1 MLKQKGQSFLYLV
14 CPVCQGSGREAKEEC
29 SRCQGKGAYAWLE
42 GNYLFWDR
50 KIDILH
56 LLEEKM
62 EKTVRLSLNGFLI
75 IFGILGLV
83 LAVIT
88 VAKTMERGMYF
99 WEFIFQRN
107 FMMTIFAI
115 SLVTDLY
122 TYYRLTRE
130 SLLNRLVKRK
140 TYETFLTEE
149 SPLVLFDQIVG
160 QDKEKLIEISM
171 TFTNDAIRAV
181 DEAWLLAKR
190 LGHQEVVALHL
201 LGVLLPFANIRVV
214 MARLGIN
221 PKNLTKKISNALK
234 KIPVAG
240 KESLELSPEL
250 KKILLG
256 AYEEAYLKRKDKVD
270 VPQLLVAMMKIE
282 NLSKEILYDL
292 EIELNDVQNVVEW
305 INIQEALSHRW
316 HRWRGRATEKPKGVM
331 NRSMTAV
338 ATPLLDRFSHDM
350 TQLARMGAL
359 MPCIGREKEMEEVFR
374 ILEGG
379 RNNVILVG
387 NPGVGKSSIAEG
399 IAELMTSE
407 EVPDILQDKRLVSL
421 SVASLVGAAGRQ
433 GELEGRLLDII
444 NEIVRAGNIVLFI
457 DNLQNMVGVSTEMA
471 ENLDISDILAQA
483 LSKRLFMCIATTTPI
498 DYRRYI
504 EKSSSLTSVFQK
516 VNVEE
521 VNEDEAIRIL
531 EEKAGIIENKNQV
544 YFSYESIERT
554 VELAQ
559 RYIHDRYLPE
569 KAINILEEVAV
580 YVRKKKGKNSI
591 IAGEDVAEII
601 STKTNVPVTRVTE
614 EESEKLLKLEQRI
627 HQRIVDQEEAVK
639 AVSTALRR
647 ARAELRDIRRPIV
660 NLLFLGP
667 TGVGKT
673 ELAKTVAEV
682 YFGSE
687 DNMLR
692 LDMSEYQEKSSI
704 NRLIGAPPG
713 YSGATEGG
721 YLTEAVR
728 TNPFALLLLDEIEKA
743 HPDILNIF
751 LQVMDDGRLTDTLGR
766 TIDFTNVILIG
777 TSNAG
782 TPLIQKRMREGL
794 PLEQIKLELINEELG
809 NYFRPEFLNRFDN
822 IIVFKPL
829 TFEEIVLI
837 VGLLLKKV
845 EERLSGR
852 GIALKVTK
860 EAAEELARIGFDPVF
875 GARPLRRAIQD
886 RVDNALANYLL
897 SGKLGRRDVA
907 ILEQGGQI
915 RVERATEL

>member
-1 MLKQKGQSFLYLV
+1 MPKPKGQNFLYLV
-14 CPVCQGSGREAKEEC
+14 CPVCQGTGREAKEEC
-29 SRCQGKGAYAWLE
+29 TRCQGNGTYAWLE
-42 GNYLFWDR
+42 GDYLFWN
-50 KIDILH
+50 KKLDILH

-62 EKTVRLSLNGFLI
+62 EKTVRLAINGFLI
-75 IFGILGLV
+75 IFGILGVVFAV
-83 LAVIT
+83 LT
-88 VAKTMERGMYF
+88 VLKTMERGMFF
-99 WEFIFQRN
+99 WEFFFQRN
-107 FMMTIFAI
+107 FFMTIFAV
-115 SLVTDLY
+115 SLITDLY
-122 TYYRLTRE
+122 AYYRITRE
-130 SLLNRLVKRK
+130 AILDRTVKRK
-140 TYETFLTEE
+140 SYETFLTEE
-149 SPLVLFDQIVG
+149 SPEFLFDQIAG
-160 QDKEKLIEISM
+160 LGKDKLTEISV
-171 TFTNDAIRAV
+171 TFTNEAAKAV

-190 LGHQEVVALHL
+190 LGHQEVLALHL
-201 LGVLLPFANIRVV
+201 LGVVLPFDKIRVL

-221 PKNLTKKISNALK
+221 PRNLTKKISNSLRK
-234 KIPVAG
+234 MQVAA
-240 KESLELSPEL
+240 KENPELSAEI

-256 AYEEAYLKRKDKVD
+256 AYEEAYSTRQEKVD
-270 VPQLLVAMMKIE
+270 VPQLLVAIMKIE
-282 NLSKEILYDL
+282 NLAKEILYDL
-292 EIELNDVQNVVEW
+292 EIELNDIKNVVEW
-305 INIQEALSHRW
+305 INIQQILSGHW
-316 HRWRGRATEKPKGVM
+316 HRWRGRAAEKPKGVM

-350 TQLARMGAL
+350 TQLARMGVL
-359 MPCIGREKEMEEVFR
+359 MPCIGREKEIEEIFR

-379 RNNVILVG
+379 RNNTVLVG
-387 NPGVGKSSIAEG
+387 NPGVGKSTIAEG

-407 EVPDILQDKRLVSL
+407 EVPAILQDKRLVSL

-457 DNLQNMVGVSTEMA
+457 DNIQNMVGVSTEMA

-483 LSKRLFMCIATTTPI
+483 LSKGLFMCIATTTPL

-504 EKSSSLTSVFQK
+504 EKSSALTSVFQK

-521 VNEDEAIRIL
+521 VDDNEAIRIL

-554 VELAQ
+554 VELSQ

-591 IAGEDVAEII
+591 ITGEDVAEII

-614 EESEKLLKLEQRI
+614 EESEKLLQLEERI
-627 HQRIVDQEEAVK
+627 HHRIVDQAEAVK

-687 DNMLR
+687 DTMLR

-721 YLTEAVR
+721 YLTESVR
-728 TNPFALLLLDEIEKA
+728 TNPFTLLLLDEIEKA
-743 HPDILNIF
+743 HPDILNVF

-782 TPLIQKRMREGL
+782 TPLIQRRIKEDT
-794 PLEQIKLELINEELG
+794 PLDRIKQELINEELG
-809 NYFRPEFLNRFDN
+809 KYFRPEFLNRFDN

-829 TFEEIVLI
+829 SFDEIIQI

-845 EERLSGR
+845 EDRLLGR
-852 GIALKVTK
+852 GITLKVTN
-860 EAAEELARIGFDPVF
+860 ETVEELARIGFDPIF

-886 RVDNALANYLL
+886 QVDNALANYLL

-907 ILEQGGQI
+907 ILLPGGQI
-915 RVERATEL
+915 RVERAQQL